1 MIPNLLS
8 DLFHGNPFVYNP
20 WSVDLQTLIYN
31 ILNWDIVKGGLAF
44 TLGLGIALYAVL
56 KIRGAFGGG

>member
-8 DLFHGNPFVYNP
+8 DLFHGNPFVVNP
-20 WSVDLQTLIYN
+20 WVADLYQLVYN
-31 ILNWDIVKGGLAF
+31 ILGWDIVKGGLAF

-56 KIRGAFGGG
+56 KIRGAFGGE

>member
-1 MIPNLLS
+1 MIPNLIG
-8 DLFHGNPFVYNP
+8 DLFHGNPLVVNP
-20 WSVDLQTLIYN
+20 WLSDTFQLIYN

-56 KIRGAFGGG
+56 KIRGAFGGA